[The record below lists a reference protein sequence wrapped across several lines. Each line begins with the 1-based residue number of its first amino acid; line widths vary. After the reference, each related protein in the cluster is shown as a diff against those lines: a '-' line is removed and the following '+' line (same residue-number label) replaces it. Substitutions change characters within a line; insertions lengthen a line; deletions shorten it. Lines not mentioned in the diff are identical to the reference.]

1 MTPHD
6 AGDDRDAEIPR
17 AAVDI
22 LAEAEWIT
30 VFTGAGMSAESGV
43 PTFRD
48 AQTGLWENFDA
59 EQLAT
64 PDAWNSDPA
73 LVWGWYQWR
82 AHLVR
87 EAAPNAGHLALSAL
101 AQPLDGTHDTMTH
114 DAPSVMVV
122 TQNVDDL
129 HERAGNTVVSHLH
142 GSLFAPRCSRCGHPY
157 EGTDADPATATDDR
171 RVEPPACPICL
182 SPVRPGVVW
191 FGEPLPAES
200 WARAEQVFNVADAV
214 LVVGTS
220 GIVYPA
226 AALPERA
233 AARGI
238 PVIELNPHPSGVSSV
253 ATHSIRTTAARGLPE
268 IVEAVRA
275 ARRSGG

>member
-1 MTPHD
+1 MTYDD
-6 AGDDRDAEIPR
+6 ALTTPDAQIPQ
-17 AAVDI
+17 AAIDT
-22 LAEAEWIT
+22 LAGAEWIT
-30 VFTGAGMSAESGV
+30 VFTGAGMSADSGV

-64 PDAWNSDPA
+64 PQAFNADPA

-87 EAAPNAGHLALSAL
+87 QAAPNAGHLALSAL
-101 AQPLDGTHDTMTH
+101 AEPTDEAD

-157 EGTDADPATATDDR
+157 EGRDADPTTATDER
-171 RVEPPACPICL
+171 PVEPPACPICL

-191 FGEPLPAES
+191 FGEPLPAEP
-200 WARAEQVFNVADAV
+200 WARAEQVFDVADAV

-233 AARGI
+233 ANRGI
-238 PVIELNPHPSGVSSV
+238 PIIELNPEPSGLSSV

-268 IVEAVRA
+268 IAERVRA
-275 ARRSGG
+275 TRRNR

>member
-1 MTPHD
+1 MTSDD
-6 AGDDRDAEIPR
+6 ALTTPGAQIPQ
-17 AAVDI
+17 AAIDI
-22 LAEAEWIT
+22 LAGAEWIT

-64 PDAWNSDPA
+64 PQAWNADPA

-82 AHLVR
+82 AHLVSR
-87 EAAPNAGHLALSAL
+87 AAPNAGHLALSAL
-101 AQPLDGTHDTMTH
+101 AERADESD

-129 HERAGNTVVSHLH
+129 HERAGNTVVSHVH

-157 EGTDADPATATDDR
+157 EGRDANPATATDEHPM
-171 RVEPPACPICL
+171 EPPSCPICL
-182 SPVRPGVVW
+182 SLVRPGVVW
-191 FGEPLPAES
+191 FGEPIPPEP
-200 WARAEQVFNVADAV
+200 WARAEQVFDVADAV

-233 AARGI
+233 PARGI
-238 PVIELNPHPSGVSSV
+238 PVIELNPQPSGLSSV
-253 ATHSIRTTAARGLPE
+253 ATHSIRTTAAQGLPE
-268 IVEAVRA
+268 IAERVRA
-275 ARRSGG
+275 ARRSR

>member
-1 MTPHD
+1 MNTPEGD
-6 AGDDRDAEIPR
+6 APVRIPQ
-17 AAVDI
+17 AAVDV
-22 LAEAEWIT
+22 LAGAEWII

-48 AQTGLWENFDA
+48 AQTGLWENFDP
-59 EQLAT
+59 EQLAS
-64 PDAWNSDPA
+64 PEAWNADPA

-82 AHLVR
+82 AHLVS
-87 EAAPNAGHLALSAL
+87 EAEPNAGHVALTAL
-101 AQPLDGTHDTMTH
+101 AESADGTGDM
-114 DAPSVMVV
+114 PSVMVV

-157 EGTDADPATATDDR
+157 QGTDADPSTATDER
-171 RVEPPACPICL
+171 PVEPPACPICL

-191 FGEPLPAES
+191 FGESLPADA
-200 WARAEQVFNVADAV
+200 WARAEQVFDAADAII
-214 LVVGTS
+214 VVGTS

-238 PVIELNPHPSGVSSV
+238 PVIELNPQPSGLSSI
-253 ATHSIRTTAARGLPE
+253 ATHSIRTTAARGLPD
-268 IVEAVRA
+268 IVERVRA
-275 ARRSGG
+275 ARAGKAD